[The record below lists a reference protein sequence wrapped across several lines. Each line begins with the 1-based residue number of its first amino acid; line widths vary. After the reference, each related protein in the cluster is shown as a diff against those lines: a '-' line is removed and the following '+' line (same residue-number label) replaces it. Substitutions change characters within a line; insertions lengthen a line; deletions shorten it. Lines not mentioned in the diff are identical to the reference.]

1 MRIAVISDVHSNL
14 PALTK
19 ALAIIKEQSVD
30 TIYCLGDIVGY
41 GSQPNECID
50 LIRDKSSFCVL
61 GNHDNAVIN
70 SSEIQYLPP
79 EGRIAAQ
86 WTQKILTQENRKF
99 LSQLRYKCELDF
111 ATLVHASPKNPENWT
126 YVMDLDEAKRQ
137 FQYFSTRFCFI
148 SHSHI
153 PFVCGEDLRTMQ
165 LTKGSIMRFI
175 MNVGSIGQP
184 RDGNPM
190 LSFGIL
196 DTDAWTY
203 NNIRAEYDIAQAAR
217 SIIDAGLPSILADRL
232 FKGM

>member
-1 MRIAVISDVHSNL
+1 MRFAILSDIHSNL

-19 ALAIIKEQSVD
+19 ALANIKEQSVD

-41 GSQPNECID
+41 GSRPNECID
-50 LIRDKSSFCVL
+50 LIREKTSVCVL
-61 GNHDNAVIN
+61 GNHDSAVIN

-79 EGRIAAQ
+79 EGRIAAV
-86 WTQKILTQENRKF
+86 WTQKVLTQENRKF
-99 LSQLRYKCELDF
+99 LSQLRYTCEMDI

-126 YVMDLDEAKRQ
+126 YVMDLDEAEIQ

-148 SHSHI
+148 GHSHI

-165 LTKGSIMRFI
+165 LTKDSTVRFLL
-175 MNVGSIGQP
+175 NVGSIGQP
-184 RDGNPM
+184 RDGNPQ

-196 DTDAWTY
+196 DTDAWSFEI
-203 NNIRAEYDIAQAAR
+203 IRAEYDIAQAAR

>member
-1 MRIAVISDVHSNL
+1 MRIAVISDIHSNL
-14 PALTK
+14 PALEK
-19 ALAIIKEQSVD
+19 ALSIIKEQSVD

-50 LIRDKSSFCVL
+50 LIREKASLCVL
-61 GNHDNAVIN
+61 GNHDSAVIN

-79 EGRIAAQ
+79 EGRIAAE
-86 WTQKILTQENRKF
+86 WTLKILTQENRIF
-99 LSQLRYKCELDF
+99 LSQLRYKCVSDI

-126 YVMDLDEAKRQ
+126 YVMDLDEANRQ

-148 SHSHI
+148 GHSHI

-165 LTKGSIMRFI
+165 LTKGSTMRFL

-196 DTDAWTY
+196 DTDAWSFEI
-203 NNIRAEYDIAQAAR
+203 IRAEYDISQAAR
-217 SIIDAGLPSILADRL
+217 SIIDAGLPSILAERL

>member
-1 MRIAVISDVHSNL
+1 MRIAVISDIHSNL
-14 PALTK
+14 PALEK
-19 ALAIIKEQSVD
+19 ALSIIKEQSVD

-50 LIRDKSSFCVL
+50 LIRKKSSVCVM
-61 GNHDNAVIN
+61 GNHDSAVIN

-79 EGRIAAQ
+79 EGRIAAE
-86 WTQKILTQENRKF
+86 WTLKILTQENRIF
-99 LSQLRYKCELDF
+99 LSQLRYTCELDIV
-111 ATLVHASPKNPENWT
+111 TLVHASPKNPENWT

-148 SHSHI
+148 GHSHI
-153 PFVCGEDLRTMQ
+153 PFACGEDLRTMQ
-165 LTKGSIMRFI
+165 LTKGSTMRFL
-175 MNVGSIGQP
+175 MNVGSLGQP

-196 DTDAWTY
+196 DTDAWSFEI
-203 NNIRAEYDIAQAAR
+203 IRAEYDITQAAR
-217 SIIDAGLPSILADRL
+217 SIIDAGLPSVLAERL